1 MRTTLVAVLSVFLLG
16 GCIATQSSTLIDSRV
31 YQLEQEQFVVKR
43 DIDYLKNSVES
54 KEQALRGDFAVLKA
68 ELNALREEVQS
79 LRGELEAAVHL
90 LEKQRN
96 AATDAEKERQEQ
108 MTALGRGLIERVA
121 AIEHYL
127 GLEASA
133 PGAAAGEAAADRAES
148 AAEGNLAVERLYE
161 MARQHYEQGNY
172 DAARKGFEELIAR
185 FSKSDLADN
194 ARFWIGE
201 SYFREKW
208 YEKAILEYQ
217 KAIDDYPKGNKVPAA
232 LLKQGIAFSYI
243 GKTTEARVVLNKLVK
258 QFPGSSDAKVA
269 AQKLAEL

>member
-1 MRTTLVAVLSVFLLG
+1 MRIILFFILPVVLG
-16 GCIATQSSTLIDSRV
+16 GCIAAQNSTLVDSRV

-54 KEQALRGDFAVLKA
+54 KEQALRADFAVLKA
-68 ELNALREEVQS
+68 EFNALREEVQS

-90 LEKQRN
+90 LEKQKA
-96 AATDAEKERQEQ
+96 AATNAEKERQEQ
-108 MTALGRGLIERVA
+108 MTALGRSLIERVA

-127 GLEASA
+127 GLEAPV

-172 DAARKGFEELIAR
+172 DAARKGFEDLIAR
-185 FSKSDLADN
+185 FPKSDLADN

-217 KAIDDYPKGNKVPAA
+217 KAIDDYPGGNKVPAA
-232 LLKQGIAFSYI
+232 LLKQGIAFSFI
-243 GKTTEARVVLNKLVK
+243 GKTAEARVVLNKLVK
-258 QFPGSSDAKVA
+258 QFPGSSDAKIA
-269 AQKLAEL
+269 EQKLAEL